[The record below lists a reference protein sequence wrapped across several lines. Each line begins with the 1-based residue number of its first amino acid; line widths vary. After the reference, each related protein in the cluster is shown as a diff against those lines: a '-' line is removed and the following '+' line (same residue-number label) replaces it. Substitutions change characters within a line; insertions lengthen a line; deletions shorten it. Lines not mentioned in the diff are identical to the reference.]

1 MARRN
6 YDQMYKKNVNE
17 EINELEKQIEEI
29 KEEKKEEEEVVE
41 VKKVDEEKKKPSSN
55 VGTIIGGHS
64 LNVRKQPNGEII
76 NLLKEG
82 SQVRIVDDSNPDWYK
97 IDSPEG
103 YVMKKFVKIKED

>member
-29 KEEKKEEEEVVE
+29 KEEKKEEEKVIVH
-41 VKKVDEEKKKPSSN
+41 KKIEEEKKAPSN
-55 VGTIIGGHS
+55 IGTIIGGHS

-82 SQVRIVDDSNPDWYK
+82 SQVRIVDDSNPEWYK